1 MSKGIR
7 RQGREF
13 ALKIIYSL
21 QDQEEPV
28 ETILEDFW
36 RNFRFQNDI
45 LGEPIDVAEGPLPYE
60 VRRFA
65 EELILGVADNLERID
80 QVIEEHSTN
89 WALDRMARVDLSLLR
104 LAAFELLFHPETP
117 TNVVIN
123 EAIEIGKRFGTKD
136 TPAFINGIL
145 DKISRVYRPAS

>member
-1 MSKGIR
+1 MTKGIR

-28 ETILEDFW
+28 ETILADFW

-45 LGEPIDVAEGPLPYE
+45 LGDPIDVADGPLPFE

-65 EELILGVADNLERID
+65 EELILGVAENLEKID

-104 LAAFELLFHPETP
+104 LATYEMLFRLETP
-117 TNVVIN
+117 TSVVIN

-145 DKISRVYRPAS
+145 DKISRVYRQNP

>member
-1 MSKGIR
+1 MTRGIR

-28 ETILEDFW
+28 EAILEDFW
-36 RNFRFQNDI
+36 RNFRFRNDI
-45 LGEPIDVAEGPLPYE
+45 LGEPIEVAEGPLPFE

-65 EELILGVADNLERID
+65 EELILGVAENLERID

-104 LAAFELLFHPETP
+104 MAAYELLFCPQTP
-117 TNVVIN
+117 TSVVIN
-123 EAIEIGKRFGTKD
+123 EAIEIGKRFGTKE
-136 TPAFINGIL
+136 TPAFVNGIL
-145 DKISRVYRPAS
+145 DKISRVYRQTS

>member
-21 QDQEEPV
+21 QDQEGAIEEV
-28 ETILEDFW
+28 LADFW
-36 RNFRFQNDI
+36 QNFRFQNDV
-45 LGEPIDVAEGPLPYE
+45 LGEPIEVTEGPLPIE

-65 EELILGVADNLERID
+65 EELILGVAENLEKID

-104 LAAFELLFHPETP
+104 LAAFELLFKPETP
-117 TNVVIN
+117 SSVIIN
-123 EAIEIGKRFGTKD
+123 EAVEIGKRFGTKE
-136 TPAFINGIL
+136 TPAFVNGIL
-145 DKISRVYRPAS
+145 DKISRVCRNPS

>member
-1 MSKGIR
+1 MTKGIR

-28 ETILEDFW
+28 EVILADFW
-36 RNFRFQNDI
+36 QNFRFQNDI
-45 LGEPIDVAEGPLPYE
+45 LGEPIEVAEGPLPFE

-65 EELILGVADNLERID
+65 EELILGVAENLEKID

-104 LAAFELLFHPETP
+104 MATYELLFSPETP
-117 TNVVIN
+117 TSVVIN

-136 TPAFINGIL
+136 TPAFVNGIL
-145 DKISRVYRPAS
+145 DKISRVHRQAP